1 MKLGCVGFGAMGSA
15 LVKGFISTGVNPQ
28 DVLVYD
34 SSKNAQEKAL
44 SYNCMP
50 VDSLNSLE
58 QCDIILV
65 AVKPQNLKSLAA
77 DWQLRNKIV
86 ISILAGIKKE
96 QLKEALKIEKIVR
109 VMPNMPAQI
118 GKGVLAVNFSFNI
131 EPQDKD
137 FILKLL
143 MGSGGVYEIEEKH
156 FDAVTALS
164 GSGPAFL
171 LLAIEAMTFGSVA
184 EGLPAGVALE
194 MATKTMLGTAE
205 YLLSV
210 NEHPAKVR
218 DLITSPQGTTAA
230 GLQVLEE
237 KGARAAYIGAIRA
250 AANRGRELS
259 KGE

>member
-1 MKLGCVGFGAMGSA
+1 VKLGCVGFGAMGSA
-15 LVKGFISTGVNPQ
+15 LVKGFISTGVSPQ

-34 SSKNAQEKAL
+34 PSENAQKKAL
-44 SYNCMP
+44 SYNCKP
-50 VDSLNSLE
+50 VDSLMSLE
-58 QCDIILV
+58 QCGIILL
-65 AVKPQNLKSLAA
+65 AIKPQNLKSLAA
-77 DWQLRNKIV
+77 DWQLKNKIV
-86 ISILAGIKKE
+86 ISILAGIKIE
-96 QLKEALKIEKIVR
+96 QLKEALNIEKIVR

-118 GKGVLAVNFSFNI
+118 GKGVLAVNFGSNI
-131 EPQDKD
+131 EVQDKET
-137 FILKLL
+137 ILKLL
-143 MGSGGVYEIEEKH
+143 AGSGGVYEIEEKH

-171 LLAIEAMTFGSVA
+171 LLALEAMTFGGVA

-194 MATKTMLGTAE
+194 MATNTMLGTAE

-210 NEHPAKVR
+210 KEHPAKVR
-218 DLITSPQGTTAA
+218 DLITSPQGTTVA

-237 KGARAAYIGAIRA
+237 KGTRAAYIGAIRA

>member
-1 MKLGCVGFGAMGSA
+1 MGSA
-15 LVKGFISTGVNPQ
+15 LVKGFISTGVSPQ

-34 SSKNAQEKAL
+34 PSENAQKKAL
-44 SYNCMP
+44 SYNCKP
-50 VDSLNSLE
+50 VDSLMSLE
-58 QCDIILV
+58 QCGIILL
-65 AVKPQNLKSLAA
+65 AIKPQNLKSLAA
-77 DWQLRNKIV
+77 DWQLKNKIV
-86 ISILAGIKKE
+86 ISILAGIKIE
-96 QLKEALKIEKIVR
+96 QLKEALNIEKIVR

-118 GKGVLAVNFSFNI
+118 GKGVLAVNFGSNI
-131 EPQDKD
+131 EVQDKET
-137 FILKLL
+137 ILKLL
-143 MGSGGVYEIEEKH
+143 AGSGGVYEIEEKH

-171 LLAIEAMTFGSVA
+171 LLALEAMTFGGVA

-194 MATKTMLGTAE
+194 MATNTMLGTAE

-210 NEHPAKVR
+210 KEHPAKVR
-218 DLITSPQGTTAA
+218 DLITSPQGTTVA

-237 KGARAAYIGAIRA
+237 KGTRAAYIGAIRA